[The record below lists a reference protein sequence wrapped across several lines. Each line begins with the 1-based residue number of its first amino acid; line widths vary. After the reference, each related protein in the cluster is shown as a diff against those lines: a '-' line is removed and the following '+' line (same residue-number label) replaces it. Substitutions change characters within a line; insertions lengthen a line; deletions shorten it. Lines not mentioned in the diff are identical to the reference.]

1 MNRTTLLAVLQVL
14 HVSSWSAYY
23 VLTRKLYNN
32 NPEFLVMLAAAET
45 LPTAAGVLG
54 AIIAEKRG
62 YHAALAMGVLEGL
75 FLAMVG
81 VFIDQPMMLWANAL
95 LASLF
100 WSTSGPQILG
110 YAMTLSGGSGTVLGI
125 VLAGSTLGWS
135 IGGALAPIV
144 SDAIGPGR
152 VMLIAG
158 ISTMIV
164 YLTLIL
170 FFNNLKPGE
179 EERGHRWIPM
189 ILATV
194 LLASLVFTGTEI
206 IGSLYMA
213 KLSIEAGS
221 STGYAA
227 ANTATGLIA
236 TVVRPGVGSIVDRAG
251 EGLVLVAGLAAYT
264 VYTALLSSLHGL
276 AFILV
281 WLLPVY
287 PFVDTSLYKL
297 AARLLGD
304 AMGSAA
310 VSSSY
315 SVTGLILLAAAQ
327 MELGEKGYTLL
338 AVAAFQLAL
347 VISVI
352 LSRISTRHPPR
363 GRVYLISGGCTRK
376 LGGR

>member
-1 MNRTTLLAVLQVL
+1 M
-14 HVSSWSAYY
+14 SSWSTYY
-23 VLTRKLYNN
+23 VLTRKLYND

-54 AIIAEKRG
+54 AILAEKRG
-62 YHAALAMGVLEGL
+62 YHAALALGVLEGL

-81 VFIDQPMMLWANAL
+81 VFIDQPMMMWASAL

-110 YAMTLSGGSGTVLGI
+110 YTMTLSSGSGTVLGI

-152 VMLIAG
+152 VILIAG
-158 ISTMIV
+158 ASTMIV

-170 FFNNLKPGE
+170 FFNNLKPDK
-179 EERGHRWIPM
+179 EERGRRWIPL

-227 ANTATGLIA
+227 ANAATGLIA
-236 TVVRPGVGSIVDRAG
+236 TVTRPAVGSIVDRAG
-251 EGLVLVAGLAAYT
+251 EGLVLTAGLAAYT
-264 VYTALLSSLHGL
+264 VYTMLLSSLHGL

-310 VSSSY
+310 VSSGY

-347 VISVI
+347 VISVA
-352 LSRISTRHPPR
+352 LSRIGTQHMLP
-363 GRVYLISGGCTRK
+363 GRVYLISGGRTRR

>member
-1 MNRTTLLAVLQVL
+1 MNRTMLLAVLQVL
-14 HVSSWSAYY
+14 HVSSWSTYY
-23 VLTRKLYNN
+23 VLTRKLYND

-54 AIIAEKRG
+54 AILAEKRG
-62 YHAALAMGVLEGL
+62 YHAALALGVLEGL

-81 VFIDQPMMLWANAL
+81 VFIDQPMMMWASAL

-110 YAMTLSGGSGTVLGI
+110 YTMTLSSGSGTVLGI

-152 VMLIAG
+152 VILIAG
-158 ISTMIV
+158 ASTMIV

-170 FFNNLKPGE
+170 FFNNLKPDK
-179 EERGHRWIPM
+179 EERGRRWIPL

-227 ANTATGLIA
+227 ANAATGLIA
-236 TVVRPGVGSIVDRAG
+236 TVVRPAVGSIVDRAG
-251 EGLVLVAGLAAYT
+251 EGLVLAAGLAAYT
-264 VYTALLSSLHGL
+264 VYTMLLSSLHGL

-310 VSSSY
+310 VSSGY

-347 VISVI
+347 VISVA
-352 LSRISTRHPPR
+352 LSRIGTQHMLP
-363 GRVYLISGGCTRK
+363 GRVYLISGGRTRR

>member
-23 VLTRKLYNN
+23 VLTRKLYNDD
-32 NPEFLVMLAAAET
+32 PEFLVMLAAAET

-81 VFIDQPMMLWANAL
+81 VFIDQPMMLWASAL

-144 SDAIGPGR
+144 SDTIGPGR

-164 YLTLIL
+164 YLALIL

-179 EERGHRWIPM
+179 EERGRRWISL
-189 ILATV
+189 ILVTV

-227 ANTATGLIA
+227 ANAATGLIA
-236 TVVRPGVGSIVDRAG
+236 TVARPAVGSIVDRAG

-352 LSRISTRHPPR
+352 LSRISARHPPR
-363 GRVYLISGGCTRK
+363 GRVYLISGGRTRK